1 MTGITNIKVVKKDS
15 IAFLAKKWQY
25 AFEQHDAVGMIGGL
39 ELLSSF
45 VWKIIIWIIF
55 LISDQLL

>member
-1 MTGITNIKVVKKDS
+1 MTGNTNIKVVKKDS

-45 VWKIIIWIIF
+45 VWKSIVGSF
-55 LISDQLL
+55 S